1 MTNHVP
7 VLLEECLTL
16 LNPQSERAYMDC
28 TFGGGGHTAVILDR
42 APGVTVDALD
52 QDPAAAERAA
62 PLLARYAGRLR
73 FHPVNFR
80 NLDRVPGSFDGVLMD
95 IGVSSHQLDLPERG
109 FSFRFDAP
117 NDMRMDTRIGRT
129 AADFL
134 ERAERKE
141 LEKAVR
147 DYGEEP
153 RWFRIVNAIE
163 HARGTGR
170 LSRTSTFAELV
181 AEAAPPAPG
190 PRGPHPATK
199 TFQGIRIAI
208 NDELGALAE
217 ALPKAFSKL
226 NLGGV
231 LAVISFHSLEDRMV
245 KRYMNTVS
253 GRPVDRDD
261 NRMQDERTA
270 YAELLTRKAIQP
282 SEIEQT
288 QNPRSRSARL
298 RAVRKTVA

>member
-1 MTNHVP
+1 
-7 VLLEECLTL
+7 
-16 LNPQSERAYMDC
+16 MDC
-28 TFGGGGHTAVILDR
+28 TFGGGGHSSAILER
-42 APGVTVDALD
+42 AEGTTVDALD

-73 FHPVNFR
+73 FHAENFR
-80 NLDRVPGSFDGVLMD
+80 NLDRVPGKFDGVLMD

-261 NRMQDERTA
+261 NRMQDERMA

-298 RAVRKTVA
+298 RAVRKTIA